1 MRIRNFATS
10 GLFIDGRMINS
21 GSIQLMEN
29 EAIRMIM
36 SGQAENIRISVF
48 DIDGD
53 TVVEKMSILSYRLVV
68 ASIFIVNMLAD
79 AKGVD

>member
-1 MRIRNFATS
+1 MKIRNFATF
-10 GLFIDGRMINS
+10 GLFIDGKMTNS

-36 SGQAENIRISVF
+36 SRQAENIRISVF

-53 TVVEKMSILSYRLVV
+53 TVVEKMPILSYRLVV
-68 ASIFIVNMLAD
+68 DSIFIVNMLAD
-79 AKGVD
+79 AKGAD

>member
-53 TVVEKMSILSYRLVV
+53 TVVEKMPILSYRLVV

>member
-1 MRIRNFATS
+1 MRIRNFATF

-53 TVVEKMSILSYRLVV
+53 TVVEKMPILSYRLVV